1 MICNHTWRLTTY
13 RNRAGKGGYY
23 QCQYCQVI
31 GKPIDGRIIA
41 LSRQRSDRF
50 LARVQPAS
58 GESQLSL
65 LS

>member
-1 MICNHTWRLTTY
+1 MICNHTWRLTPY

-23 QCQYCQVI
+23 QCKNCGII
-31 GKPIDGRIIA
+31 GKPIDGHIVA

-50 LARVQPAS
+50 LARVLPAPVE
-58 GESQLSL
+58 GQLSL